1 MIHMP
6 SLIDDTKGCETVRA
20 VRWSDGVRCP
30 ACARAE
36 VTQHGRDDTQPER
49 QRDLGKA
56 CSRHVDDLTDT
67 IVAGHQQ
74 PLRVWM
80 VCLYVRGLHLSNAP
94 MAKARDLQPA
104 DVQQRTCPWRH
115 GMVAKPPSPTV
126 SHAVEGDEVY
136 LGRWPPRP
144 ARCSG
149 KQGRCGRRRRLR
161 GTRGRGTLATEKPP
175 SFGLIQRGGEV
186 VIRRL
191 EHVPHVTITP
201 RIHATMAPGTC
212 VHTDAYDM

>member
-1 MIHMP
+1 MIHMQ
-6 SLIDDTKGCETVRA
+6 SLIDDT
-20 VRWSDGVRCP
+20 P
-30 ACARAE
+30 
-36 VTQHGRDDTQPER
+36 PER

-126 SHAVEGDEVY
+126 SHEVEGDEVSIVA
-136 LGRWPPRP
+136 GHQGTP
-144 ARCSG
+144 ADVA
-149 KQGRCGRRRRLR
+149 KQGVAVDAAGP
-161 GTRGRGTLATEKPP
+161 GAHADGAP
-175 SFGLIQRGGEV
+175 SQ
-186 VIRRL
+186 
-191 EHVPHVTITP
+191 P
-201 RIHATMAPGTC
+201 RNHRASA
-212 VHTDAYDM
+212 